1 MFSTFSFAGPVRCN
15 SFPVRNLVPGNP
27 NHMKKNLL
35 LICAILNAGLAIGQA
50 SFSGDLQLNTE
61 FYQRDTAIGAAGTP
75 HYDNLLSGVDAWLNT
90 YYRNEQYGLEAG
102 VRLDMF
108 NNSNLHDPGT
118 PYTDAGIGRWYVS
131 KKIENLKVTGGYIYD
146 QFGSGIVYRSY
157 EERPLGIDNAL
168 FGLELQY
175 SLGENWT
182 IKALGGQMKDRF
194 TRFAPVIKGVGI
206 DGMLPVKN
214 PNIVI
219 APGASF
225 LNRTIDQD
233 DMNIIV
239 DQINAYALEDR
250 FVPKYNMYAGS
261 VYNTLTIKGFT
272 WYFEYAMKSHE
283 AIKDISGQLI
293 DTAGNVL
300 YSSLTYSNSKI
311 GDGFGITGQFRKV
324 NNWTMRVSPN
334 TALLDGIMDY
344 LPSLTKQNSLR
355 LTARYQA
362 VAQELGEMAYQI
374 NMTFTPKKGY
384 TVNLNYS
391 DVTNDSL
398 QLFREIFA
406 DFEMRKPKYKLL
418 LGAQKV
424 SYNQEVYEYH
434 PDIPMVETIT
444 PFAELTYKFTKKKS
458 MRVELQYQNC
468 EQDYGSWVYGLAE
481 FNIAPKWSFAASD
494 MWNYDPLKTD
504 KALHYYSI
512 FGGYTYKSSRFTL
525 NYVKQIGG
533 IVCTGGV
540 CRYEPA
546 FSGLK
551 AGLITTF

>member
-1 MFSTFSFAGPVRCN
+1 
-15 SFPVRNLVPGNP
+15 
-27 NHMKKNLL
+27 MKKILLSISGCLL
-35 LICAILNAGLAIGQA
+35 LQGLWAQS

-61 FYQRDTAIGAAGTP
+61 FYQRDTLIGASGTP
-75 HYDNLLSGVDAWLNT
+75 HYDNLLSGVDGWLNT

-108 NNSNLHDPGT
+108 NNSNLHTPGT

-131 KKIENLKVTGGYIYD
+131 KKIDALKITGGYIYD

-168 FGLELQY
+168 FGLEIQY
-175 SLGENWT
+175 SINENWT
-182 IKALGGQMKDRF
+182 VKVLGGQMKDLF
-194 TRFAPVIKGVGI
+194 TRYEPVMKGASI
-206 DGMLPVKN
+206 DGMIPTGNQK
-214 PNIVI
+214 IVI

-239 DQINAYALEDR
+239 DQINNYDLEDR

-261 VYNTLTIKGFT
+261 IYNTLTINDVT
-272 WYFEYAMKSHE
+272 WYVEYAKKSHE
-283 AIKDISGQLI
+283 AIKNAEGQLVDEDGDVI
-293 DTAGNVL
+293 
-300 YSSLTYSNSKI
+300 YSSLTYSTAKI

-334 TALLDGIMDY
+334 TTLLDGIMDY

-362 VAQELGEMAYQI
+362 VAQELGELAYQV
-374 NMTFTPKKGY
+374 NATYTPKKGY
-384 TVNLNYS
+384 TINLNYS
-391 DVTNDSL
+391 DVTNDSVL
-398 QLFREIFA
+398 LFREIFA

-418 LGAQKV
+418 LGIQRV
-424 SYNQEVYEYH
+424 SYNQEIYEAH
-434 PDIPMVETIT
+434 PEVPMVETLT
-444 PFAELTYKFTKKKS
+444 PFSELTYKFDRKKS
-458 MRVELQYQNC
+458 MRIELQYQHC
-468 EQDYGSWVYGLAE
+468 EQDYGSWVYGLVE
-481 FNIAPKWSFAASD
+481 YNIAPKWSFAASD